1 MCAGLGCEHCL
12 TPRFD
17 PQVRNLAA
25 VKGKAAV
32 ESSGAKAAQLLPVLI
47 GFLDV
52 DAQRVLPASRCASM
66 PSLVAAA
73 ANGSTSRAAPSGATS
88 VQVRLMTCTFCLC
101 FRSHDPTPQD
111 RIKAGVIGLLAVLAG
126 QLSADNLQALVS
138 RLTAWLSAPS
148 DLVQQ
153 ALGAA
158 LPSVLAAAAV
168 SEAQRR
174 EIVSALLERV
184 RSRMQR
190 LLCVLGL

>member
-73 ANGSTSRAAPSGATS
+73 ANGSTSRAAPSGAAS
-88 VQVRLMTCTFCLC
+88 VQVRLMTCTLLPLLLLT
-101 FRSHDPTPQD
+101 RSNTTGPRQ
-111 RIKAGVIGLLAVLAG
+111 
-126 QLSADNLQALVS
+126 S
-138 RLTAWLSAPS
+138 RRHWPARRACR
-148 DLVQQ
+148 
-153 ALGAA
+153 
-158 LPSVLAAAAV
+158 AAV
-168 SEAQRR
+168 
-174 EIVSALLERV
+174 
-184 RSRMQR
+184 
-190 LLCVLGL
+190 C

>member
-1 MCAGLGCEHCL
+1 M
-12 TPRFD
+12 
-17 PQVRNLAA
+17 RNLAA

-32 ESSGAKAAQLLPVLI
+32 ESSGAKAAQLLPVLV

-73 ANGSTSRAAPSGATS
+73 ANGSASRAAPSGAAA
-88 VQVRLMTCTFCLC
+88 VQVRLMTCPHSALAFH
-101 FRSHDPTPQD
+101 SHGPTQD
-111 RIKAGVIGLLAVLAG
+111 RIKAGVIGLLAALAG
-126 QLSADNLQALVS
+126 QLSADNHQALLS
-138 RLTAWLSAPS
+138 RLIAWLSAPS
-148 DLVQQ
+148 DVVQQ

-158 LPSVLAAAAV
+158 LPSVIAAAAV

-184 RSRMQR
+184 RSPMQR
-190 LLCVLGL
+190 LLRVLGL